1 MEHRHALGGAID
13 RTRRPQQSLAIG
25 RRPVL
30 ESRKPVRLHVA
41 RHLNLFAEMS
51 RRSRAAERE
60 QRDTFSTSGCS
71 KDITTCLSGETVESK
86 RVMV

>member
-1 MEHRHALGGAID
+1 M
-13 RTRRPQQSLAIG
+13 
-25 RRPVL
+25 
-30 ESRKPVRLHVA
+30 RLHVA